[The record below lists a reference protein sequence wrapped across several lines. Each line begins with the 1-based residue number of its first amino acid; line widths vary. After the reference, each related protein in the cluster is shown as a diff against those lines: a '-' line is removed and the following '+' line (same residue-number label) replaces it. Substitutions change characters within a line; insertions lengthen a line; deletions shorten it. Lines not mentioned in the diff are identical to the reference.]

1 MTRTEIL
8 AAANQAITQDRAAT
22 HGSVENS
29 FGLIAAYWSA
39 HLDATVTAVDVAT
52 MMVLFKCARMAG
64 NPAHLDSW
72 VDAAGYAA
80 IGGELATGE
89 AAQ

>member
-1 MTRTEIL
+1 MNRTDIL
-8 AAANQAITQDRAAT
+8 AAANAAITVDRAAT
-22 HGSVENS
+22 HGEAENS
-29 FGLIAAYWSA
+29 FGLIAAYWAA
-39 HLDATVTAVDVAT
+39 HLDHPVTAVDVAT

-64 NPAHLDSW
+64 NPAHLDNY

-89 AAQ
+89 ATA